1 VTGLSPK
8 DARAINVRTVD
19 YVVDGLAMRGH
30 LAIPAGAGPHP
41 GVLVFPEGY
50 GLSDQAILRAERIAS
65 EMGYVALACD
75 LHGEARELSGLEE
88 VLQKLEPL
96 QKSSDCVRG
105 RVVPAYEALLAQAE
119 VDPAKIGAI
128 GFCFGGTMALE
139 LALTGRDIG
148 AVVGFHS
155 GLALTAPQD
164 APNIKAAILLLL
176 GADDPSIDAKQRLHF
191 EQTMREA
198 EVRWEMHVYGGVRHS
213 FTNPKAHERG
223 LPDWLRYD
231 PVADRRS
238 WNAMRA
244 FLDELWAAPDVGT
257 SAAIAMP

>member
-1 VTGLSPK
+1 MTGRSPR
-8 DARAINVRTVD
+8 DARAISVRTVD
-19 YVVDGLAMRGH
+19 YVADGLAMRGH
-30 LAIPAGAGPHP
+30 LALPAGAGPHP

-96 QKSSDCVRG
+96 QRSSDCVRE
-105 RVVPAYEALLAQAE
+105 RVVPAYEALLAQPE

-155 GLALTAPQD
+155 GLASTAPQD
-164 APNIKAAILLLL
+164 APNIKAAILLRTIP
-176 GADDPSIDAKQRLHF
+176 PSTQNSGCISSRRCGKRRFVGRCMSMAGSVTASQIPGRVSVAFPTGFATIPLPIVAHG
-191 EQTMREA
+191 MRCG
-198 EVRWEMHVYGGVRHS
+198 RFWMNFGQH
-213 FTNPKAHERG
+213 
-223 LPDWLRYD
+223 L
-231 PVADRRS
+231 
-238 WNAMRA
+238 
-244 FLDELWAAPDVGT
+244 T
-257 SAAIAMP
+257 SGRAAIAMT